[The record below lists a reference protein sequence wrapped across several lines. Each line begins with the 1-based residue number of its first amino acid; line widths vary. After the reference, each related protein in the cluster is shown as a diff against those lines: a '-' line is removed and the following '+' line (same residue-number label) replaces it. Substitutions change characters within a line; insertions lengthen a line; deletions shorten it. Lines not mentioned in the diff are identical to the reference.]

1 MVSRIYNN
9 GDLAHVLVSTMHIK
23 KGILPALALTFSLT
37 LGATA
42 WSYERPV
49 RPAPVSSYSPSAA
62 VDVCQSLLNT
72 PLHTPS
78 AFASVENQRTAGKI
92 AAFGMLL
99 GARFAQQPDSI
110 VKPYV
115 IHAQIDEQP
124 RTTAHKN
131 NRSAQAIAAYRQCH
145 KAQVLNRLAAID

>member
-9 GDLAHVLVSTMHIK
+9 SDLAHVLASTMHIK

-42 WSYERPV
+42 WSYEQSV
-49 RPAPVSSYSPSAA
+49 RPAPVSSSPSAA

-99 GARFAQQPDSI
+99 GARFAQEPDSI
-110 VKPYV
+110 EKSYV

-145 KAQVLNRLAAID
+145 KAQVLNHLASVD